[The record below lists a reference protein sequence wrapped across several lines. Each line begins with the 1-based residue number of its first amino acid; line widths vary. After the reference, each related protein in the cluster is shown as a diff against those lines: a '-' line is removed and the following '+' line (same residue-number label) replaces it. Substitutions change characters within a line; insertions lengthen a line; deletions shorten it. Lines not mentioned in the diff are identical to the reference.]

1 MAETVMHRQPEET
14 SAVRIGVMIGPER
27 GRYRTKVERLLADGQ
42 WAEEAGLS
50 SAWIPQIP
58 DDFDALTAA
67 GMVGSRT
74 ARIEVGTAVVPVQPR
89 HPIAL
94 AQQALSVQ
102 AVCGGRL
109 SLGLGVS
116 HHWII
121 DEMLGL
127 PYDRPA
133 ALMRSYLDVLDPA
146 LRGPGPVDVENDL
159 FRVHNPLDIT
169 DLTPTPVLIAALGP
183 VMLRLAGERTDGT
196 LLWMADERAIGSHV
210 APIITRAAQA
220 AGRPAPRIVAGIP
233 VCLCLDDEI
242 DAAVTRTNRILAEAD
257 VSPNY
262 QRLLERGDARAVGDI
277 LAAGSEST
285 IEKRLG
291 AFADAGVTDVSA
303 RIVPIGD
310 NREELIASA
319 RRTRDFLASLARG
332 R

>member
-121 DEMLGL
+121 DGMLGL

-133 ALMRSYLDVLDPA
+133 ALMRSYLEVLDPA
-146 LRGPGPVDVENDL
+146 LRGPGPIDVENDL

>member
-1 MAETVMHRQPEET
+1 
-14 SAVRIGVMIGPER
+14 
-27 GRYRTKVERLLADGQ
+27 
-42 WAEEAGLS
+42 
-50 SAWIPQIP
+50 
-58 DDFDALTAA
+58 
-67 GMVGSRT
+67 
-74 ARIEVGTAVVPVQPR
+74 
-89 HPIAL
+89 
-94 AQQALSVQ
+94 
-102 AVCGGRL
+102 
-109 SLGLGVS
+109 
-116 HHWII
+116 
-121 DEMLGL
+121 
-127 PYDRPA
+127 
-133 ALMRSYLDVLDPA
+133 
-146 LRGPGPVDVENDL
+146 
-159 FRVHNPLDIT
+159 
-169 DLTPTPVLIAALGP
+169 
-183 VMLRLAGERTDGT
+183 MLRLAGERTDGT